1 MAITSHIF
9 DELPATGFVRQ
20 SQLIPNI
27 VPFSPATL
35 WREVKA
41 GTFPAPVKLSQRVTA
56 WRVGDIRSWI
66 QTRTVATLGGPE

>member
-66 QTRTVATLGGPE
+66 QTRTAATIGGIE